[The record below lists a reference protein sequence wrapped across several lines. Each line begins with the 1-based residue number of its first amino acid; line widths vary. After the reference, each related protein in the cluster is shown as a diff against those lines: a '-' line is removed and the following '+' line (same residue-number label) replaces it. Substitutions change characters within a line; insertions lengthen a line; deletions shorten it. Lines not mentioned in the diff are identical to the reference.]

1 MRGVFLGVLAAAAL
15 FVAPVWSQ
23 ASAQEQLSAGQIAD
37 VLKNQGYV
45 VQDFGGEMIGVA
57 VGEQIVLIG
66 VHGSDGDVT
75 YITYLPELSIRE
87 LGYPFLNK
95 FNNGVKFGR
104 AYVDRDGDIAIQMDR
119 NSAGGISRENVVS
132 DFQVFLLLV
141 TKFLNDLATA
151 STA

>member
-1 MRGVFLGVLAAAAL
+1 MRGMILGALAAAAL
-15 FVAPVWSQ
+15 VFAPLGQQ
-23 ASAQEQLSAGQIAD
+23 AAAQGQLSANDIAE
-37 VLKNQGYV
+37 VLKSQGYV
-45 VQDFGGEMIGVA
+45 VQEFGGEMIGVA

-66 VHGSDGDVT
+66 VHGADGDVS

-95 FNNGVKFGR
+95 FNNAVKFGR

-119 NSAGGISRENVVS
+119 NAAGGISRENVVS
-132 DFQVFLLLV
+132 DFQVFLLLI